1 MTSPSLRA
9 EDEVTSWLRLGLLGL
24 AAAGVA
30 GTAIELATLRHWQS
44 TEQVIPWV
52 VLGILTVSIAAVAIH
67 PSARRIRI
75 VQAVSAASL
84 AAAVFGVYEHI
95 ASNLESGPL
104 DATYGPKWDSMSA
117 LSHWWAA
124 ASGGVGPSPTLAP
137 AVLVQISLCLLLATL
152 AHPALCTRST
162 NSPATP

>member
-1 MTSPSLRA
+1 MTSPSPRA
-9 EDEVTSWLRLGLLGL
+9 EDEVASWLRLGLLGL

-44 TEQVIPWV
+44 TEQLIPWV
-52 VLGILTVSIAAVAIH
+52 VLGISAVAIAAVAIR

-75 VQAVSAASL
+75 VQVGAGLTL
-84 AAAVFGVYEHI
+84 AAALYGVYEHV

-137 AVLVQISLCLLLATL
+137 AVLVQISLCILLATL
-152 AHPALCTRST
+152 AHPALRTRSST
-162 NSPATP
+162 SMTTA